1 MANID
6 FPTSPS
12 VNDTYTFGGITY
24 TYTSRLVW
32 KANALSSFTGPT
44 GPTGVTGPTG
54 FTGNTGP
61 TGFTGPTGN
70 TGPTGV
76 TGPTGFNGTTGGTG
90 PTGPTGPQYVLLYA
104 GWFA

>member
-6 FPTSPS
+6 FPSSPS

-32 KANALSSFTGPT
+32 KANALGSFTGPTGPTGATGVTGPTGVTGFNGTLGGT

-54 FTGNTGP
+54 AMSMLLAGA
-61 TGFTGPTGN
+61 
-70 TGPTGV
+70 
-76 TGPTGFNGTTGGTG
+76 
-90 PTGPTGPQYVLLYA
+90 YV
-104 GWFA
+104 F